1 MPLFKM
7 TRTICLG
14 MLLTM
19 LSIVFCAAQDSTLD
33 VKEARV
39 LVTGADHKR
48 PESFPG
54 LGDFI
59 GWPGGVERMPNGDL
73 LLVTRRGKE
82 HQVNPADPLLKRPN
96 LLQRWLLASR
106 FPAINSTDH
115 DRKASG

>member
-1 MPLFKM
+1 MFSGFAPGDPVIYSVTKQSNHPGP
-7 TRTICLG
+7 RAR
-14 MLLTM
+14 
-19 LSIVFCAAQDSTLD
+19 SISASGTGD
-33 VKEARV
+33 VYTYVVDKFWRV
-39 LVTGADHKR
+39 KR
-48 PESFPG
+48 IME
-54 LGDFI
+54 
-59 GWPGGVERMPNGDL
+59 NGDL